1 MVKLYLSV
9 CFFQGVSR
17 TNNQGGSDIMDE
29 FYPVTDQNLS
39 RLLGGNGTR
48 AGEARLEGRITKT
61 VFLVITLSVHIVIVR
76 ICNCTYS

>member
-1 MVKLYLSV
+1 MNV
-9 CFFQGVSR
+9 
-17 TNNQGGSDIMDE
+17 
-29 FYPVTDQNLS
+29 FYPVIDQS

-48 AGEARLEGRITKT
+48 AGEAWLEGRITKS